1 MNSPLAQ
8 IVALTCYGNASLNGA
23 SLAPFFPGNSTC
35 QYCDSLTWVE
45 LKKNLF
51 GNSKEKAVALTFEEW
66 IARLRKSGAT
76 AIRLQHESRN
86 NPTISD
92 RMSAGFVGGGGYW
105 NMEVLR
111 ADGQSDFWAAR
122 WVVWNKQAPGDRIW
136 RVTYG
141 LLNSAGTRPDTRRG
155 LAAIEADFK
164 KALEA
169 IHAFSARESCGG
181 FTDSFAKAL
190 HAFANPDSEVEYHK
204 DLIPPNQLSA
214 SAASMLK
221 ATSCAWVFG
230 GMGSW
235 NDMGFQGATQQEY
248 EKVSDDLFNVMN
260 EAVAVAASS
269 GARTVPAASR

>member
-23 SLAPFFPGNSTC
+23 GMAPFFPGNSTC
-35 QYCDSLTWVE
+35 QYCDSLDWVE
-45 LKKNLF
+45 MHKNLF
-51 GNSKEKAVALTFEEW
+51 GKTKEKNVARTFEDW
-66 IARLRKSGAT
+66 IARLRKQGAA
-76 AIRLQHESRN
+76 AIRLHHESRN
-86 NPTISD
+86 SPTISD

-111 ADGQSDFWAAR
+111 KDGQSDFWAAR
-122 WVVWNKQAPGDRIW
+122 WVVWNQQAPGDRIW

-141 LLNSAGTRPDTRRG
+141 LLNTASTRSDTRRD
-155 LAAIEADFK
+155 LTAIEADFK
-164 KALEA
+164 KALQA
-169 IHAFSARESCGG
+169 IHAFSARENCTG

-190 HAFANPDSEVEYHK
+190 QAMANPQAETEYHK
-204 DLIPPNQLSA
+204 DLVPQDQLGA
-214 SAASMLK
+214 TATGMLK
-221 ATSCAWVFG
+221 AASCAWVFG

-235 NDMGFQGATQQEY
+235 NDMGFQGAAQQEY

-269 GARTVPAASR
+269 SARTVPAVPR